1 MTGSRQSITVL
12 LPVPDNVYSMLPNKE
27 LPSFK
32 ITPVFFNIGINE
44 YATISETLGY
54 TREQHRSNFDNYDRL
69 KQYFIRYK
77 KIILNSKG
85 TPSKSES
92 LTESLHNVTDLLNSM
107 EESLRKNASKNT
119 KILHLAED
127 ICRGLH
133 GLRLT
138 SCKSAKDR
146 TAMAI
151 TVEQCRILQKEFHLP
166 ANNVQSVLDTM
177 RRFVVKCDN
186 FFFNFYDNFME
197 FCDFSEGTRSENT
210 LKNIGFR
217 KYAFNLPQVLSL
229 PQLYRPPTGSYGK
242 AQS

>member
-1 MTGSRQSITVL
+1 MNKFLNPKEKLIFTVIFFSFHRNTKYFPIPRVTGSRQSITVL
-12 LPVPDNVYSMLPNKE
+12 LPVPDSIYAMLPNKE
-27 LPSFK
+27 SPSFK

-44 YATISETLGY
+44 YATLSETLGY

-77 KIILNSKG
+77 KIMLNSKG
-85 TPSKSES
+85 TPSKSET
-92 LTESLHNVTDLLNSM
+92 LTEQLHNVTDLLNAM

-166 ANNVQSVLDTM
+166 ANNVQTVLDTM
-177 RRFVVKCDN
+177 RRFVHNICFFIN
-186 FFFNFYDNFME
+186 F
-197 FCDFSEGTRSENT
+197 T
-210 LKNIGFR
+210 
-217 KYAFNLPQVLSL
+217 
-229 PQLYRPPTGSYGK
+229 
-242 AQS
+242 